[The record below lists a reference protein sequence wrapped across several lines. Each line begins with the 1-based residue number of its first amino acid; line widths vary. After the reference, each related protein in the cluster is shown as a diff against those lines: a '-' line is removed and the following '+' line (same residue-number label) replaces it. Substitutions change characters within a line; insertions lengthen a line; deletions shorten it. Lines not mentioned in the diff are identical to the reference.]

1 MIHHPSA
8 VSNPAEQAI
17 AARIVAAMPTLTPI
31 HRRMGDYVL
40 ANLFRAATMRIDEL
54 ASAVGASVASA
65 NRFAR
70 ALGFDGYPQF
80 REALVRGFEATLAPV
95 ERLRSAQESPA
106 AGDDLVDA
114 SLEQAADNLH
124 ATRTSIDRATA
135 DAAVDAI
142 IAARRVFVVGFGASA
157 FLAGLMEHG
166 LLPYHDYVRSLAV
179 SGGPS
184 HAARHLVRSN
194 DGDLVIGIAFPRYV
208 EDTIELARR
217 AAGRGARVLA
227 LTDGPHSPLAQ
238 FADLALYVR
247 AHRRL
252 ASNAD
257 SAVLAVIEALC
268 DAVAYRAQRSVEA
281 AADVSEFVLPW
292 LFDPQS
298 KPAGNASEPVH
309 APGKSARPKDAK
321 AQRIQAK
328 GTEAKGAKAK
338 AIEAMD
344 TEAKGTEAKGT
355 EANGTE
361 AKGTQATGTKTRRA
375 EAHVTSTRRTEP
387 KAPTAAA
394 DSRTTRTTRTPHSKR

>member
-17 AARIVAAMPTLTPI
+17 AARIVAALPTLTPI

-95 ERLRSAQESPA
+95 ERLRSAQESLA

-114 SLEQAADNLH
+114 SLEQAANNLH

-142 IAARRVFVVGFGASA
+142 IAARRVFIVGFGASA

-194 DGDLVIGIAFPRYV
+194 DGDLLIGIAFPRYV

-227 LTDGPHSPLAQ
+227 LTDGPRSPLAQ

-247 AHRRL
+247 ADRRL

-268 DAVAYRAQRSVEA
+268 DAVAYRAQRSVKA

-298 KPAGNASEPVH
+298 GVASSADEPARS
-309 APGKSARPKDAK
+309 PGKSARPKDGKAVGSKAKSTETKSTETKRTETKSLEAK
-321 AQRIQAK
+321 AQRVEPK
-328 GTEAKGAKAK
+328 RTEAQRAKLS
-338 AIEAMD
+338 
-344 TEAKGTEAKGT
+344 
-355 EANGTE
+355 
-361 AKGTQATGTKTRRA
+361 RA
-375 EAHVTSTRRTEP
+375 EPEA
-387 KAPTAAA
+387 ATAAA
-394 DSRTTRTTRTPHSKR
+394 HSRNPRTTRTPHSKR